1 MKQLSFV
8 IAFIAMSVFGI
19 MGAKAQ
25 TVVDGVYTGTLT
37 NIMMNNN
44 SYDDATGVEFEL
56 IDNGN
61 GTGTLMGSVG
71 PIGKM
76 PGTIEVNMTVTIS
89 EDGTLSAQYGK
100 PAGNLV
106 LKTGGSMEISVS
118 SFSGQVSGNT
128 IHFVLDTY
136 AFEAFGVKMFPASV
150 TFDGNK

>member
-19 MGAKAQ
+19 VSAKAQ
-25 TVVDGVYTGTLT
+25 TAVDGVYTGTLT

-44 SYDDATGVEFEL
+44 SYDDAPGVEFEL

-89 EDGTLSAQYGK
+89 EDGTLSAKEGD
-100 PAGNLV
+100 PAGYLV
-106 LKTGGSMEISVS
+106 LKVGGEMPILAG

-128 IHFVLDTY
+128 IHFVLNTY